1 MEEPLKF
8 QSQDVQSERI
18 IIYKEPLYD
27 YGNQVVHSQ
36 NRARKLHTIL
46 REEKHLCSQITYRGS
61 SDVPV
66 KSTTIRSSFHSLP

>member
-18 IIYKEPLYD
+18 IIYKEPLHD

-36 NRARKLHTIL
+36 NRARKLHNLKRRKAPLQPDNI
-46 REEKHLCSQITYRGS
+46 
-61 SDVPV
+61 
-66 KSTTIRSSFHSLP
+66 